1 MGCTYNSFYKMI
13 TKVIHKSSYFKHQ
26 HLDKP
31 LSLFI
36 KFMNNKI
43 RVSPVRCTWGLILY
57 RFLLNMR
64 NKYPRKL
71 TRSNPC
77 RFLNL
82 SITFLTDVNYIG

>member
-1 MGCTYNSFYKMI
+1 MI

-36 KFMNNKI
+36 LKKIMNNKT
-43 RVSPVRCTWGLILY
+43 RVSPVYCTWGLILY
-57 RFLLNMR
+57 QFLLNMR
-64 NKYPRKL
+64 DKYPRKL
-71 TRSNPC
+71 IRSNPC

-82 SITFLTDVNYIG
+82 SITFLTDVNYKG